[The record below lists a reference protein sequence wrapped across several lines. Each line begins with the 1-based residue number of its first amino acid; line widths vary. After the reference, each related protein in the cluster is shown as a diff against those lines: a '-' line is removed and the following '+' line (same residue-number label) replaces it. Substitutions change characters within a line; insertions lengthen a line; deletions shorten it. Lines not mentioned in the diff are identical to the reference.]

1 MADQKLDNLLNL
13 ALDAT
18 ERERAK
24 SGTLNVG
31 YERENRTWEVVIKY
45 SGELEALT
53 GGKFPAVPLFG
64 GYAVVTLPE
73 DQIKNFAAQPW
84 VEYMEMPKR
93 LYFQVNQG
101 IDASCIRE
109 VQEGEADETAGLSG
123 AGVLI
128 GIVDSGV
135 DWRHPDFCDSAGK
148 SRILRLW
155 DQSALPENG
164 RKPPAGYRQ
173 GVEYTREEISRAL
186 ALPEAEGNA
195 LIPERDFSGHGTSV
209 LGIAAGNG
217 RASNGVYRGVAY
229 NSDLLVVKLG
239 QPRENSFPRT
249 TELMQGID
257 YLVRQALAMNRP
269 IAINVSFGNNYGSHK
284 GDSLLETYMSGAAG
298 IGRTVIC
305 VGSGNNG
312 NDSIHT
318 SVDVVQNKNARVEFA
333 VSPYEPT
340 LNVQLWKSYAD
351 ELEITLTA
359 PSGEQIGPLSEK
371 IGTQRHILGDTE
383 LLIYYG
389 KPGPFQVTQEIY
401 LDFLPVRTYIDSGV
415 WQINLRGRRVKD
427 GTCQLWLP
435 GGKVLNPSTGFYA
448 PKAEET
454 LTIPSTAARVITV
467 AAYDSRLNAYADFS
481 GRGGGSL
488 TYPKPDLAAPG
499 VAITAPIPGNYSSVT
514 RDISHNYGSV
524 TLPIASDYNSV
535 TTGIP
540 RSDSLPTL
548 PITGNYASVTG
559 TSFATPFVTG
569 AAALLLE
576 WGIIRGNDP
585 FLYGEKVKAYLR
597 RGAQPLP
604 GFTEYPNP
612 QVGYGTLCVQKSI
625 PW

>member
-18 ERERAK
+18 ERERVK

-31 YERENRTWEVVIKY
+31 YERENGTWEVVIKY

-73 DQIKNFAAQPW
+73 DQIKSFAAQPR

-109 VQEGEADETAGLSG
+109 AHEGTVGNRGEAKDTTAGMPVGETAGLSG
-123 AGVLI
+123 TGVLV
-128 GIVDSGV
+128 GVVDSGV

-173 GVEYTREEISRAL
+173 GVEYTGEEISRAL
-186 ALPEAEGNA
+186 ALPEAEGNT

-269 IAINVSFGNNYGSHK
+269 IAINVSFGNNYGSHR
-284 GDSLLETYMSGAAG
+284 GDSLLETYMSGAAS

-318 SVDVVQNKNARVEFA
+318 SVDVAQNKNARVEFA

-401 LDFLPVRTYIDSGV
+401 LDFLPVRTYIDSGA
-415 WQINLRGRRVKD
+415 WQINLRGRRVKE

-435 GGKVLNPSTGFYA
+435 GGKILNPSTGFYA

-454 LTIPSTAARVITV
+454 LTIPSTAAKVITV

-499 VAITAPIPGNYSSVT
+499 VAITAPVP
-514 RDISHNYGSV
+514 
-524 TLPIASDYNSV
+524 
-535 TTGIP
+535 
-540 RSDSLPTL
+540 
-548 PITGNYASVTG
+548 GNYASVTG

-569 AAALLLE
+569 TAALLME
-576 WGIIRGNDP
+576 WAIVRGNDP

-604 GFTEYPNP
+604 GFIEYPNP
-612 QVGYGTLCVQKSI
+612 QVGYGTLCVAKSI
-625 PW
+625 SEK